1 MVKEDFKRSN
11 RRQNMKGKDMK
22 IKDMKKIKLE
32 N

>member
-1 MVKEDFKRSN
+1 MVKEDFKRST
-11 RRQNMKGKDMK
+11 RRKDMKGKDMK